1 MLLED
6 QWLLVGLMG
15 GKARVHELAKE
26 LGVTSKELL
35 AKLREQGEFVKSASS
50 TVERASADRLRA
62 HFGNRPPSGHQRRQS
77 DDQQSPGS
85 GRRGQRTVLI
95 TPPHKINPPA
105 PPPQF
110 TESQLADL
118 RRDYRQAYAAKD
130 FGPAITEV
138 LTKYQQLYRVSRS
151 ALRDALT
158 EDKRRNVAVYTGLR
172 LSRNPEKPARS
183 RRTVPQSVPAKRRD
197 ETPRA
202 HPPQPQAPTRDPRPR
217 TRSAGLPPARA
228 DIHKVA
234 IADIVVKADTA
245 RDIEKIA
252 IDLVPFDPDD
262 SADYGFLAWRYATTH
277 QHPAQPPARSA
288 GDELASV
295 ARVVD
300 NAKHRLHQLH
310 ESAGRILEHP
320 NLVPRAI
327 EGGFTDLF
335 DPDDIGRT
343 ASDDRR
349 RVMAKHAF
357 LQRAVLLVIAN
368 PQCAERLWG
377 MLDALQPPPQ
387 HQLFETTPL
396 LRSAMEA
403 LTRELSAV
411 EALLLS
417 DETALE
423 HFVHRSHAELTDL
436 HNGRFDYFQQFRDA
450 GASSATTRRVISGLP
465 FTVLPQGVHLR
476 TFLTDLRTTKRYHGH
491 HLDENRLTVLEELQ
505 EHFGAHRCIWHK
517 GSVTSNGVDNRY
529 LVLSIASATGPDESA
544 VAISPLAGE
553 HATYVVRHG
562 CADAHWARIFELTK
576 EEARQHGAR
585 RLYFRGDADQYT
597 DMRDKII
604 SILEGDPHDFYKH

>member
-1 MLLED
+1 MLED
-6 QWLLVGLMG
+6 QWLLAGFMG

-50 TVERASADRLRA
+50 TVERPAAERLRA
-62 HFGNRPPSGHQRRQS
+62 LFGNRQPSGHQRRHQN
-77 DDQQSPGS
+77 DDEQSPGS

-105 PPPQF
+105 APSQF

-130 FGPAITEV
+130 FGPAITQV
-138 LTKYQQLYRVSRS
+138 LTKYQQLYRVSRTT
-151 ALRDALT
+151 LRDAMT
-158 EDKRRNVAVYTGLR
+158 EDKRRNVAVYTALR
-172 LSRNPEKPARS
+172 LSRNPENLERS
-183 RRTVPQSVPAKRRD
+183 RRMPRQAAPAKRR
-197 ETPRA
+197 EEPPPA
-202 HPPQPQAPTRDPRPR
+202 HVQQPHAPTREPRPTAR
-217 TRSAGLPPARA
+217 RGGLPPARA
-228 DIHKVA
+228 HIHKAA
-234 IADIVVKADTA
+234 IADIVVKADTS
-245 RDIEKIA
+245 RDIEQIA
-252 IDLVPFDPDD
+252 TDLLPFDPSQKDG
-262 SADYGFLAWRYATTH
+262 YGYLAWRYDTTA
-277 QHPAQPPARSA
+277 QHLAETPARTA

-300 NAKHRLHQLH
+300 TSKHRLQQLH
-310 ESAGRILEHP
+310 DSAGRILEHP
-320 NLVPRAI
+320 NLVPRVLEA
-327 EGGFTDLF
+327 GFKDLF
-335 DPDDIGRT
+335 DPDDIGRA

-357 LQRAVLLVIAN
+357 LQRAVLLIIAN

-396 LRSAMEA
+396 LRAAIEA

-436 HNGRFDYFQQFRDA
+436 HNGRFDYFQPFRDA
-450 GASSATTRRVISGLP
+450 GTTAATARRVISGLP

-491 HLDENRLTVLEELQ
+491 HLDESRLTVLEELQ

-529 LVLSIASATGPDESA
+529 LVLSIASSTGSDESA

-604 SILEGDPHDFYKH
+604 SILEGDPHDFSKH